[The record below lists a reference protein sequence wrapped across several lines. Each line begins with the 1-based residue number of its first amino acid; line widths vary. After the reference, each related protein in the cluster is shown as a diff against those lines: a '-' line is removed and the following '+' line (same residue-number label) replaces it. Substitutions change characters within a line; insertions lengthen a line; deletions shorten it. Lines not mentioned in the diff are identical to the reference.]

1 MLADGGAAGT
11 ADTPQQTAN
20 DTNSAQMVDK
30 MLDMAKEIGRLQEQ
44 VRHLTAELEK
54 TASRANTATIANAG

>member
-1 MLADGGAAGT
+1 MLVEEGAAGT
-11 ADTPQQTAN
+11 ADTPQQPPS
-20 DTNSAQMVDK
+20 DTNSTQMVDK